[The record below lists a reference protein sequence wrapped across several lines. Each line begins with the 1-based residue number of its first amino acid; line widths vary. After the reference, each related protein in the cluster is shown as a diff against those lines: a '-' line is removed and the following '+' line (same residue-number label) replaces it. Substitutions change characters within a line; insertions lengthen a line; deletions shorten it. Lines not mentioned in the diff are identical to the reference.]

1 MMTDQPS
8 LEYDVF
14 ISYARADG
22 RDEADRLYQEFDGAG
37 LKAWRDERS
46 IDPYQD
52 FSGEIEIAIEKS
64 QYVVVCLTPSLLAH
78 YDDRTGKRK
87 DSFVRREII
96 YAQGCEKPIIPLV
109 FPDFPKGKVPTLINH
124 LTWLDFDHFAE
135 GFAKLMARLRKGEK
149 YQARHSDDPYYDY
162 LVALQ
167 KSIVRFLDSTVF
179 TLLALHTA
187 PTPDAVN
194 APPREVKARNL
205 PMSFGGFDFAAL
217 PVKKTTVATVE
228 EAVQNP
234 PAIFN
239 DFPAA
244 FEHYGGRVLLL
255 GEPGAGKT
263 TTLMAYAREAVAA
276 RLENADFPLP
286 LLARIM
292 YWDAQQQ
299 PPLAKWLSTMSG
311 LDFNDEILAGRTLLL
326 LDGLDELGSELED
339 AKTKV
344 PFDPRQRF
352 IEVVNAVPSGNQVLV
367 SCRIKDYGSI
377 GEKVALKGAVTLQP
391 LDDAQLTEYLHDEP
405 ALYAAIRADEGLRE
419 MSRTPLL
426 LSILTYAYRGMGD
439 KARQLENLKDSPGE
453 LRDKIWNAYI
463 RRRYK
468 HEKCKPNADLPFGLW
483 KMVKILRFAAMV
495 STKEFVGNA
504 FDNYDIERKIID
516 DTDAFIKQITSLHLI
531 TVEQHRYHFVHL
543 LLRDYLALDSL
554 KDAINSSIDLTTRLY
569 AAQGLVNVS
578 DSRRVD
584 ILIQNLNDPILIVRL
599 AILDSLGQIGDSRAV
614 SSIIRVLHFPYNE
627 GLRWY
632 INVILRF
639 FIIILILMILLNIL
653 LELVQFSYRIELLIR
668 CIMSLII
675 LLFTCFIIIVGPAMR
690 RRMTRSSAI
699 RSLAQIAT
707 PEASAGIEEW
717 KHKRKK
723 GESG

>member
-1 MMTDQPS
+1 MTNQPS
-8 LEYDVF
+8 PEYDVF

-46 IDPYQD
+46 LDPYQD

-64 QYVVVCLTPSLLAH
+64 QHVVVCLTPSLLAH

-124 LTWLDFDHFAE
+124 LTWLDFTNFGK
-135 GFAKLMARLRKGEK
+135 GFADLMARLREGVE
-149 YQARHSDDPYYDY
+149 YEARQTDDPYYEY
-162 LVALQ
+162 LVGLQ

-217 PVKKTTVATVE
+217 PVKKPTVASVE
-228 EAVQNP
+228 EAIQNP

-276 RLENADFPLP
+276 RLENAELKLP
-286 LLARIM
+286 FLARIVN
-292 YWDAQQQ
+292 WDAKQQ
-299 PPLAKWLSTMSG
+299 PPLAEWLSAMGG
-311 LDFNDEILAGRTLLL
+311 LDFNDEISAGRALLL
-326 LDGLDELGSELED
+326 LDGLDELGSELGD
-339 AKTKV
+339 AKTKE

-352 IEVVNAVPSGNQVLV
+352 VEAVNAVPSVNRVLV
-367 SCRIKDYGSI
+367 SCRIRDYGSI

-391 LDDAQLTEYLHDEP
+391 LDNAQLTEYLHDEP
-405 ALYAAIRADEGLRE
+405 ALYAAIWADEGLRE

-439 KARQLENLKDSPGE
+439 KTRQLENLKDSPGE

-468 HEKCKPNADLPFGLW
+468 HEKCKPNADLPYGLW
-483 KMVKILRFAAMV
+483 KMVQVLRTAILTSYFEDHLL
-495 STKEFVGNA
+495 S
-504 FDNYDIERKIID
+504 
-516 DTDAFIKQITSLHLI
+516 DTDLLSRLFRRNPADFVEIDLLSRILKQNPANFVSQITSLNLVI
-531 TVEQHRYHFVHL
+531 VEGIRFRFAHS
-543 LLRDYLALDSL
+543 LLRNYFAFQPLVEVATLWSEVWLIGGDYDQTGPRAIRALGEMIGDPRAISVLIKVLGSPSPDAAFAAMYSLRQFETEAVSELASVLNKVNLLDST
-554 KDAINSSIDLTTRLY
+554 D
-569 AAQGLVNVS
+569 
-578 DSRRVD
+578 
-584 ILIQNLNDPILIVRL
+584 
-599 AILDSLGQIGDSRAV
+599 
-614 SSIIRVLHFPYNE
+614 
-627 GLRWY
+627 
-632 INVILRF
+632 
-639 FIIILILMILLNIL
+639 
-653 LELVQFSYRIELLIR
+653 LIR
-668 CIMSLII
+668 AFRIGEI
-675 LLFTCFIIIVGPAMR
+675 LWEIGTPQALEAVKKWESQYR
-690 RRMTRSSAI
+690 RKTD
-699 RSLAQIAT
+699 
-707 PEASAGIEEW
+707 
-717 KHKRKK
+717 
-723 GESG
+723 